1 MRLHRKSY
9 DFYSCFDC
17 YLPDMKGLVMLL
29 VMFFLGALLGN
40 VLMILMAMV
49 TSYSFMSDYGFLIT
63 YPVMFIPA
71 MLYASRKSRMLQG
84 FDYPCVAL
92 DEYRFGK
99 PFVLSALI
107 VSIATYVCGVVVDP
121 LGMLLPEMPEI
132 LKQTIQRLSN
142 GPLWVS
148 LLSVSVFAPFFEEW
162 LCRGIILRG
171 LLQKSR
177 PWVAIT
183 VSALI
188 FGLIHMNPW
197 QAIPAFALGILF
209 GYVYWK
215 TGSLKL
221 TMLMHCVNNTL
232 SVLYSRIDA
241 TREMDYFYQLFP
253 DRWMYQIFYMI
264 SALLLVACIRY
275 FKSQV

>member
-9 DFYSCFDC
+9 DFYTGFEC

-40 VLMILMAMV
+40 VLMLLMAMV
-49 TSYSFMSDYGFLIT
+49 TSSSFIANYGFLIT
-63 YPVMFIPA
+63 YPVMFIPV
-71 MLYASRKSRMLQG
+71 MLYASRKSRMLEG
-84 FDYPCVAL
+84 FDFPSVPL
-92 DEYRFGK
+92 DDYRYGRNFA
-99 PFVLSALI
+99 LSALV
-107 VSIATYVCGVVVDP
+107 VSVATYVCGVAVDP
-121 LGMLLPEMPEI
+121 LGMLLPDMPEI
-132 LKQTIQRLSN
+132 LKQTIQRISN

-177 PWVAIT
+177 PWVAIV
-183 VSALI
+183 VSSLI
-188 FGLIHMNPW
+188 FGFIHLNPW
-197 QAIPAFALGILF
+197 QAIPAFALGLLF

-253 DRWMYQIFYMI
+253 DRALYMIFYAV
-264 SALLLVACIRY
+264 SALLLVACIR
-275 FKSQV
+275 FFRK